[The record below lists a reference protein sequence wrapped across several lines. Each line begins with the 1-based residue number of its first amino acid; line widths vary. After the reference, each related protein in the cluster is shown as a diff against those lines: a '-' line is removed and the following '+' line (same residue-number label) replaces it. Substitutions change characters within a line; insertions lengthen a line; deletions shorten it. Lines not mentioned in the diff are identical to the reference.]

1 MKKSIKNL
9 FKRKWSALEIVL
21 FIVLLI
27 YSAALI
33 TLFVWA
39 LYTSFKIQDD
49 YDRSRWTLP
58 WPPSLKNYVNVF
70 KGMELSV
77 KTSTGR
83 KPVYIETML
92 LNSVLYAGGC
102 AFCQTF
108 FTATVAYCTARY
120 KGAAAT
126 IIHDVVIVTLILPIV
141 GSLASTLQMAYAL
154 NIVDN
159 IVGIYVLKISFNNMY
174 YLIFYALFDGMSGEY
189 AESAFI
195 DGASH
200 FTVYFK
206 IMLPLVATLFGTVF
220 LLFFI
225 QYWNDYQVPLLF
237 LRNQPT
243 VALGLYAYMQSGMS
257 GSTATATEKI
267 AAGVCVFLP
276 VFALFVAFRNK
287 IMGNLTEG
295 GIKG

>member
-1 MKKSIKNL
+1 MKKLIKNP
-9 FKRKWSALEIVL
+9 FKKKWSALEIVM
-21 FIVLLI
+21 FIVLFL

-39 LYTSFKIQDD
+39 FLASFKSQLA
-49 YDRSRWTLP
+49 YDKDKWSFP
-58 WPPSLKNYVNVF
+58 WPFSLKNYVNVF
-70 KGMELSV
+70 NGMYMSIT
-77 KTSTGR
+77 TSSGQ
-83 KPVYIETML
+83 KPVYIETMF

-108 FTATVAYCTARY
+108 FTVTVAYCTARY
-120 KGAAAT
+120 KGIAAT
-126 IIHDVVIVTLILPIV
+126 IIHNVVIVTLALPIV

-154 NIVDN
+154 NLVN
-159 IVGIYVLKISFNNMY
+159 SMLGMYVLKISFNNMY
-174 YLIFYALFDGMSGEY
+174 YLIFYALFDSMSWEY
-189 AESAFI
+189 AESAFM

-206 IMLPLVATLFGTVF
+206 IMLPLASTLFGTIF
-220 LLFFI
+220 LMFFI

-237 LRNQPT
+237 LSRKPT
-243 VALGLYAYMQSGMS
+243 VALGLYAVMLEQAGDLESKS
-257 GSTATATEKI
+257 AEI

-276 VFALFVAFRNK
+276 VFAIFVAFRNK